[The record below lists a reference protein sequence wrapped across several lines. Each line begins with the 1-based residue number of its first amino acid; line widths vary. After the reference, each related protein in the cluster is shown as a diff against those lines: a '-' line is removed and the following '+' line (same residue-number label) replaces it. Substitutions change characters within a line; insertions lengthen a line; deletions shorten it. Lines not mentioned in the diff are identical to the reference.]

1 MPKATVEA
9 PANIALIKYWGAEQ
23 FDPVVPAAPSLS
35 MTLRACHTRTTVQFA
50 PDAQG
55 DDEVLRAGPAGEL
68 APAAPDFRRPVL
80 RYLDRLRDW
89 ADRSGAFRVATRN
102 TFPSRAGL
110 ASSASG
116 FAALTLAATR
126 ALGTSLDPGPASNV
140 ARYSGS
146 GSAARSVWGGFV
158 EWPGEEGLEAAQIAP
173 ADHWDL
179 RDLVA
184 VVDTSP
190 KAISSRDGHRRAPS
204 SPFFD
209 TRLGHL
215 DDRRRAVRSALLDRD
230 FERLA
235 PLVEREATELHL
247 IAMSSRPAIH
257 YWRPGTLA
265 VLEAVRDLRSAGVV
279 ACATMDA
286 GPNVH
291 VLCPSASSDAVLDR
305 LSEAPSVD
313 RVIEDGV
320 GAGPRFD
327 VEPLF

>member
-9 PANIALIKYWGAEQ
+9 PANIALIKYWGAQQ
-23 FDPVVPAAPSLS
+23 FDPVVPAASSLS
-35 MTLRACHTRTTVQFA
+35 MTLRSCRTCTTVYFDPEA
-50 PDAQG
+50 RG
-55 DDEVLRAGPAGEL
+55 EDEVLRAREDGRLVEPDD
-68 APAAPDFRRPVL
+68 DFRRPVV
-80 RYLDRLRDW
+80 RYLEHLRRW
-89 ADRSGAFRVATRN
+89 ADRSGTFRVATRN

-116 FAALTLAATR
+116 FAALTLAAAR
-126 ALGTSLDPGPASNV
+126 ALGRPLDPGPASDL

-158 EWPGEEGLEAAQIAP
+158 EWPGEDGAASQIAP
-173 ADHWDL
+173 ADHWAL

-190 KAISSRDGHRRAPS
+190 KAVSSREGHRRAPR

-209 TRLGHL
+209 TRLDHL
-215 DDRRRAVRSALLDRD
+215 PDRQAAVRSALLDRD
-230 FERLA
+230 FGRLG

-247 IAMSSRPAIH
+247 IAMSSRPPIY

-265 VLEAVRDLRSAGVV
+265 VLEAVRDLRAEGVA

-291 VLCPSASSDAVLDR
+291 VLCPPASSDAVTARLRAHPAVDR
-305 LSEAPSVD
+305 L
-313 RVIEDGV
+313 IEDGV
-320 GAGPRFD
+320 GTGPTTD
-327 VEPLF
+327 VDPLF

>member
-23 FDPVVPAAPSLS
+23 FDPIVPAAASLS
-35 MTLRACHTRTTVQFA
+35 MTLRICSTRTTVQFE
-50 PDAQG
+50 PGPPG
-55 DDEVLRAGPAGEL
+55 DDEVLRPGEKGRLVPADE
-68 APAAPDFRRPVL
+68 AFRRPVV
-80 RYLDRLRDW
+80 RFLDHLRDW
-89 ADRSGAFRVATRN
+89 AGRSGAFRVATRN
-102 TFPSRAGL
+102 SFPSRAGL

-116 FAALTLAATR
+116 FAALTLAATE
-126 ALGTSLDPGPASNV
+126 ALGRPLDPGPASDR
-140 ARYSGS
+140 ARYTGS

-173 ADHWDL
+173 ADHWAL
-179 RDLVA
+179 HDLVA

-190 KAISSRDGHRRAPS
+190 KAVSSREGHRRAPS

-209 TRLGHL
+209 TRLDHL
-215 DDRRRAVRSALLDRD
+215 ADRRAAVRSALLDRE

-247 IAMSSRPAIH
+247 IAMSSRPAIY

-265 VLEAVRDLRSAGVV
+265 VLEAVRALRSEGVA

-291 VLCPSASSDAVLDR
+291 VLCPAASRAAVRDRLAGLPSVERLIEDQVGTGPRSDA
-305 LSEAPSVD
+305 
-313 RVIEDGV
+313 
-320 GAGPRFD
+320 
-327 VEPLF
+327 EPLF

>member
-1 MPKATVEA
+1 MHKATVEA

-35 MTLRACHTRTTVQFA
+35 MTLRVCRTRTTVQFD
-50 PDAQG
+50 PGTPG
-55 DDEVLRAGPAGEL
+55 DDEVLRAQDDGRLVPA
-68 APAAPDFRRPVL
+68 PDDFRRPLVRHLDHL
-80 RYLDRLRDW
+80 RRG
-89 ADRSGAFRVATRN
+89 ADRSGTFRVATRN

-116 FAALTLAATR
+116 FAALTLAATE
-126 ALGTSLDPGPASNV
+126 ALGTPLDPGPASDA

-158 EWPGEEGLEAAQIAP
+158 EWPGGEGLEAAQIAP
-173 ADHWDL
+173 ADHWAL

-184 VVDTSP
+184 VVDSSP
-190 KAISSRDGHRRAPS
+190 KAVSSREGHRRATS

-209 TRLGHL
+209 TRLDHL
-215 DDRRRAVRSALLDRD
+215 DDRRAAVRSALLDRD

-247 IAMSSRPAIH
+247 IAMSSRPAVY

-265 VLEAVRDLRSAGVV
+265 VLEAVRELRSEGVA

-291 VLCPSASSDAVLDR
+291 VLCPPASTDAVTER
-305 LSEAPSVD
+305 LNGLSSVET
-313 RVIEDGV
+313 VIEDGV
-320 GAGPRFD
+320 GTGPRFD
-327 VEPLF
+327 AEPLF